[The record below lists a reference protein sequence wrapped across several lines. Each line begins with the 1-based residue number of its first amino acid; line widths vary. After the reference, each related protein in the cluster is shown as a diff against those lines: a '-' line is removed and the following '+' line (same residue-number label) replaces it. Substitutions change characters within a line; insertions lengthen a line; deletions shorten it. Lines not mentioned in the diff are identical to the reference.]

1 MWELFPTEAK
11 AKTVLWLSLKKK
23 DANSVGLKVFVVFQL
38 PYMTLDMAQENWI
51 ATPTSWALPRAQV
64 LLVLFVTAG
73 PLSLGAGLCTITQQ
87 Y

>member
-38 PYMTLDMAQENWI
+38 PYMTLDMAQEN
-51 ATPTSWALPRAQV
+51 
-64 LLVLFVTAG
+64 
-73 PLSLGAGLCTITQQ
+73 
-87 Y
+87 